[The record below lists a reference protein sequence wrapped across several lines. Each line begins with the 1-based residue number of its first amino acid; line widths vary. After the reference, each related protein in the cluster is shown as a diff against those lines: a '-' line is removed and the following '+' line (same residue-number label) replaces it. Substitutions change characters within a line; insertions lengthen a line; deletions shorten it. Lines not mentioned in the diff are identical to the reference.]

1 MTELDQYLRDY
12 TGKEDE
18 IFDSLRG
25 VKTGELLPSDG
36 PLGFFYDNIDN
47 PSTALF
53 LKTKNRAKFFY
64 ADTDEFLSNIIDEKP
79 HWVLDIDKNILRL
92 NLIYELSGHSIPLVF
107 IFNIAKDE
115 FRTVIKLLVKKGVF
129 DLYFLSILYGG
140 FVLEKRIKLDIPK
153 SILKTFKS
161 IK

>member
-1 MTELDQYLRDY
+1 MKELDQYLRDY
-12 TGKEDE
+12 TGQEDD
-18 IFDSLRG
+18 IFTSLRG
-25 VKTGELLPSDG
+25 VKTGDLLPSEG

-47 PSTALF
+47 PSTTLF
-53 LKTKNRAKFFY
+53 LKTKKRAKFFY
-64 ADTDEFLSNIIDEKP
+64 ADTDEFLSHIVEEKP

-92 NLIYELSGHSIPLVF
+92 NLIYEVSGHSIPLVF

-115 FRTVIKLLVKKGVF
+115 FRTLIKLLVKQGVF

-140 FVLEKRIKLDIPK
+140 FVLEKRVKIDIPK

>member
-1 MTELDQYLRDY
+1 MGELDQYLRDY
-12 TGKEDE
+12 TGKESE

-25 VKTGELLPSDG
+25 VKTGELLPSEG

-47 PSTALF
+47 PSTTLF
-53 LKTKNRAKFFY
+53 LKTKSRAKFFY
-64 ADTDEFLSNIIDEKP
+64 ADTDEFLSHIVNETP

-92 NLIYELSGHSIPLVF
+92 NLIYELNGHSIPLVF

-115 FRTVIKLLVKKGVF
+115 FRAVIKLLVKKGVF

-140 FVLEKRIKLDIPK
+140 FVMEKRVKFDIPK

>member
-18 IFDSLRG
+18 IFDSLRE
-25 VKTGELLPSDG
+25 VKTGDILPSDG

-47 PSTALF
+47 PSTTLY
-53 LKTKNRAKFFY
+53 LKTKKRAKFFY
-64 ADTDEFLSNIIDEKP
+64 ADTDEFLSHIIDEKP

-92 NLIYELSGHSIPLVF
+92 NLIYEVGGNSIPLVF
-107 IFNIAKDE
+107 IFDITKED
-115 FRTVIKLLVKKGVF
+115 FRSVIKLITKKGVF

-140 FVLEKRIKLDIPK
+140 FVLEKRVKLDIPK
-153 SILKTFKS
+153 SILKTFSS

>member
-12 TGKEDE
+12 TGKEDQ

-25 VKTGELLPSDG
+25 VKTGEFLPSDG

-53 LKTKNRAKFFY
+53 LKTKNKAKFFY

-92 NLIYELSGHSIPLVF
+92 NLIYELSGNSIPLVF

-140 FVLEKRIKLDIPK
+140 FVLEKRIKLNIPK